1 MAETVA
7 VPQKSLW
14 ERTLRVGNLLNQGVE
29 SMVAGTLSL
38 PALVTDGYINIYRM
52 GREAVGGRAFEAS
65 DLYSKSK
72 QTLTDTGRKLDGSYG
87 KVVGAQDATE
97 RKIVFG
103 TELVTGLVGPG
114 AIKSLKTLAESNAV
128 LTAGTTAAKATT
140 TATTTA
146 ATTTAG
152 TAAAKAGGT
161 IEWVAPKL
169 SGETAEFAA
178 QAAAKRAAREAA
190 EAGATNTAG
199 TAAKAAAVGEKAIEK
214 TSKGLLGTVA
224 SAGLSTLQFGWTAGK
239 IITWPVRHWLITGVG
254 LGTAH
259 QLTDGASSR
268 AIIGAGS
275 SAVGYV
281 ADKAPGIAAA
291 AADASLWVGDGVMG
305 FFTEGVK
312 EGGEQLAEKLPFGTP
327 AAVRAAVA
335 GASAKVKGEKGEPS
349 LRERAQDAMSGARER
364 AGDAADAAREAA
376 DDIDVF
382 DLPEAGPF
390 REMIAKHL
398 GMDPKKVNGKEM
410 MSKMG
415 EMAKN
420 NPYAAT
426 GMAFGAMLGMM
437 EGGTKGQKAMKAM
450 VYGAVFAIGFQMIG
464 QFFPGLMPAIGN
476 MLGNG
481 MKGLGLDTN
490 TMKGQFTGAANGL
503 TEAPRTPA
511 PVARTAEAAN
521 DPVAQFRASA
531 DTATRPAPT
540 PAPDQA
546 PVVRTPAEIARART
560 NDRQFALEA

>member
-1 MAETVA
+1 MAEAVA

-128 LTAGTTAAKATT
+128 LTAGT
-140 TATTTA
+140 
-146 ATTTAG
+146 
-152 TAAAKAGGT
+152 
-161 IEWVAPKL
+161 
-169 SGETAEFAA
+169 
-178 QAAAKRAAREAA
+178 
-190 EAGATNTAG
+190 

-364 AGDAADAAREAA
+364 AGDAADAARDAA
-376 DDIDVF
+376 DDIDMF

-503 TEAPRTPA
+503 TDAPKTAAPA
-511 PVARTAEAAN
+511 ARTAEAAN

-531 DTATRPAPT
+531 DTATRPALT

>member
-29 SMVAGTLSL
+29 SMVAGTVSL
-38 PALVTDGYINIYRM
+38 PALIADGYINIYRTA
-52 GREAVGGRAFEAS
+52 REAAGGKAFEAS
-65 DLYSKSK
+65 DYYSKAK
-72 QTLTDTGRKLDGSYG
+72 QGLIDTGRKMDGSYG
-87 KVVGAQDATE
+87 KVVGAQTDTE
-97 RKIVFG
+97 KKIVFG
-103 TELVTGLVGPG
+103 AEIVTGLVGPG
-114 AIKSLKTLAESNAV
+114 AIKSIKTLAEGNAA
-128 LTAGTTAAKATT
+128 LTAGTTAAKAATTTTTT
-140 TATTTA
+140 TAN
-146 ATTTAG
+146 
-152 TAAAKAGGT
+152 AAAKANGT

-190 EAGATNTAG
+190 EAGAANTAG

-224 SAGLSTLQFGWTAGK
+224 SAGMSTLQVGWTAGK

-254 LGTAH
+254 LGAAH
-259 QLTDGASSR
+259 QVTDGASSR

-275 SAVGYV
+275 STIGFV

-335 GASAKVKGEKGEPS
+335 GAAAKVKGEKGEPS

-364 AGDAADAAREAA
+364 AGDAADAARDAA
-376 DDIDVF
+376 EDIDMF

-437 EGGTKGQKAMKAM
+437 EGGTKAQKAMKAM
-450 VYGAVFAIGFQMIG
+450 VYGAAFAIGFQMIG

-476 MLGNG
+476 MLGG
-481 MKGLGLDTN
+481 GLKSLGLDPS

-503 TEAPRTPA
+503 TAAPATPA

-521 DPVAQFRASA
+521 DPVTQFRASA
-531 DTATRPAPT
+531 DTATRPALT
-540 PAPDQA
+540 PAPDQPA
-546 PVVRTPAEIARART
+546 VVRTPAEIARART